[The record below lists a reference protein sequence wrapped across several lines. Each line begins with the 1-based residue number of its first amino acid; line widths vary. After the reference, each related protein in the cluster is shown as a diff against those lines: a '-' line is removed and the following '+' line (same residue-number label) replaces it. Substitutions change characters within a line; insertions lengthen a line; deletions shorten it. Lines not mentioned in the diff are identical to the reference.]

1 MAIDSHLKAYTI
13 TDLKVAPVTGDTPG
27 SLVDVPGIQSMTVKI
42 STESVV
48 LRGDNTQIAAVD
60 KGNTATF
67 EFTEGGLNFAA
78 MDIMFGTTTADT
90 GVTPNVV
97 RTMNV
102 LGATARPYFFVVGK
116 SINDNAGAQD
126 LHVAVWKC
134 KVTDDVE
141 IKIADGEFIIP
152 TFGGV
157 AVARADN
164 NKVVSLVHHETA
176 AALAIP
182 S

>member
-27 SLVDVPGIQSMTVKI
+27 TLVDVPGIQKMTLKL

-48 LRGDNTQIAAVD
+48 LRGDNKQIAAVD
-60 KGNTATF
+60 KGNTGTV
-67 EFTEGGLNFAA
+67 EFTEGGISFAA
-78 MDIMFGTTTADT
+78 MDIMLGTTTSDSGT
-90 GVTPNVV
+90 TPNVV

-102 LGATARPYFFVVGK
+102 FGSTSRPYFFVVGQ
-116 SINDNAGAQD
+116 SINDNGGVQD
-126 LHVAVWKC
+126 LHIAVWKV
-134 KVTDDVE
+134 KLTDDLE
-141 IKIADGEFIIP
+141 FTAGDGEFIVP

-157 AVARADN
+157 AVSRSDN
-164 NKVVSLVHHETA
+164 DKLFSLVHHETK

-182 S
+182 A

>member
-27 SLVDVPGIQSMTVKI
+27 TLVDVPGIQAMTVKI
-42 STESVV
+42 STESVT
-48 LRGDNTQIAAVD
+48 LRGDNTQISVVD
-60 KGNTATF
+60 KGNTASF

-78 MDIMFGTTTADT
+78 MDIMFGTVTSDSGT
-90 GVTPNVV
+90 TPNVT
-97 RTMNV
+97 RTMNI

-116 SINDNAGAQD
+116 AINDSGGTQD
-126 LHVAVWKC
+126 LHIAVWKC

-141 IKIADGEFIIP
+141 IKAADGEFIVP
-152 TFGGV
+152 TFGGL

-182 S
+182 A